1 MSEARET
8 RLPVAWIV
16 GILAA
21 AGVGLRVWILLDP
34 VGALDSDEAIV
45 GLMARHML
53 DGEFSLFFW
62 GQPYGGS
69 QEVALT
75 ALVFSIAGPS
85 TLAVKLVPLGLNVA
99 ACILVW
105 RVGLRTV
112 GSPAAELAGALSWVW
127 PAAFVWWSVKATG
140 FYELALVLAA
150 ATLLLVLRLRERDS
164 LRDAAWLGLVLGLA
178 CWATPQ
184 FAVVAV
190 PALVWLLV
198 ARPSVIRTA
207 WAAAATG
214 LVGVFP
220 WLGHNLLHG
229 WVSVRPPA
237 IFRTGNGYLD
247 HLGEFFT
254 VGLPGALGVRVPD
267 GVHWVPPV
275 AGQVLYVAALGAFAV
290 ALFRTRAVH
299 SLLAAV
305 AIAYPFLLSLS
316 TYAWFM
322 EHPKYLL
329 FLSPVLALL
338 VARAAVSLP
347 PAASLGV
354 LEGAAALTAAAVL
367 VMSRGAYVDPGAAGV
382 PPSSN
387 APAPS
392 DAHVVQMRD
401 DDWLAYRVIPADFGP
416 VLDYLAERG
425 IEHVYA
431 DYWLAYRIAFE
442 SDEEVIATPY
452 RGNLRQGAFDAV
464 VRAAERPAYV
474 FVRGTRTDPLF
485 RELLTAQGVTFVR
498 TEVGA
503 FVVYEPDRNVTPE
516 QVPAIKTAAQRAGS
530 VWAGLSPA
538 GSGGGEVAT

>member
-1 MSEARET
+1 MSEVRET
-8 RLPVAWIV
+8 KLPVGWVVA
-16 GILAA
+16 ILGLG
-21 AGVGLRVWILLDP
+21 GVALRVWILLDP

-53 DGEFSLFFW
+53 DGEFPLFFW
-62 GQPYGGS
+62 GQSYGGS

-75 ALVFSIAGPS
+75 ALVFSVAGPS
-85 TLAVKLVPLGLNVA
+85 TLAVKLVPLALNAA
-99 ACILVW
+99 ACVLVW

-112 GSPAAELAGALSWVW
+112 GHPAAQLAGALAWVW
-127 PAAFVWWSVKATG
+127 PGAFVWWSVKATG
-140 FYELALVLAA
+140 FYELTLVLVA

-164 LRDAAWLGLVLGLA
+164 LRDAVWLGLVAGLGW
-178 CWATPQ
+178 WATPQ
-184 FAVVAV
+184 FAVAAI

-198 ARPSVIRTA
+198 ARPSVLRVA
-207 WAAAATG
+207 WAGAATA

-229 WVSVRPPA
+229 WASIKAPA
-237 IFRTGNGYLD
+237 IFRADNGYFD
-247 HLGEFFT
+247 HLQEFFT

-275 AGQVLYVAALGAFAV
+275 AGQVLYAAALVAFAV
-290 ALFRTRAVH
+290 ALFRTKAVH
-299 SLLAAV
+299 PLLASV

-316 TYAWFM
+316 GYAWFM
-322 EHPKYLL
+322 AQPKYLL

-338 VARAAVSLP
+338 VARGALALP
-347 PAASLGV
+347 PLASLGL
-354 LEGAAALTAAAVL
+354 LEGAAVLTAATVV
-367 VMSRGAYVDPGAAGV
+367 VMSRAAYVDPGAAGV
-382 PPSSN
+382 PTSST

-401 DDWLAYRVIPADFGP
+401 DDWLAYRVTPADFGP
-416 VLDYLAERG
+416 VLDYLDERG

-442 SDEEVIATPY
+442 SDEEIVATPY
-452 RGNLRQGAFDAV
+452 RGNLRQGSYDAE
-464 VRAAERPAYV
+464 VRAAEHPAYV

-503 FVVYEPDRNVTPE
+503 FVVYEPDRNVIPD
-516 QVPAIKTAAQRAGS
+516 QVPAIKTAVRRAGG
-530 VWAGLSPA
+530 VWAAPA
-538 GSGGGEVAT
+538 RTG